1 MFNVHFIHQMAG
13 RCGEF
18 YRPRRQRRLSAPLVA
33 LLLLISGIENNPG
46 PIDAGSVQN
55 HCGPRTL
62 NFGCIN
68 MNSVVQKGA
77 LVIDLINNLSLDA
90 LAVCETKIV
99 NDDPAAIKRDCVPA
113 GYDILHLPRPGATR
127 RTRGGG
133 ICFIHRCDSLVVK
146 RHRLQHVLK
155 YTSFECQLLSINAT
169 RDDSTSGVTVAIIY
183 RPPSSTAATI
193 AEFHDEL
200 SEMFDTLSDAIDTDR
215 FVACGDFNCGGDSP
229 TSISTDLQTLF
240 NTHGLQ
246 QFVQSPTR
254 RTVKVSNLLDLVVGR
269 VGSNCISDVAVHPSH
284 SASDHDIVTWKLS
297 TRTKPPRQLI
307 SFRFR
312 SMKNVDWASLQADL
326 QCCEL
331 HTNPA
336 NTADGFA
343 EQLDTVVTR
352 ILDLHCPLQERR
364 RFASTR
370 RDNRWLSSDAVA
382 AKRERRRLERQWR
395 STRNVDHYT
404 AYRKSC
410 RRANKIR

>member
-1 MFNVHFIHQMAG
+1 M
-13 RCGEF
+13 
-18 YRPRRQRRLSAPLVA
+18 
-33 LLLLISGIENNPG
+33 
-46 PIDAGSVQN
+46 
-55 HCGPRTL
+55 
-62 NFGCIN
+62 
-68 MNSVVQKGA
+68 
-77 LVIDLINNLSLDA
+77 
-90 LAVCETKIV
+90 
-99 NDDPAAIKRDCVPA
+99 PAAVDKR
-113 GYDILHLPRPGATR
+113 HTR
-127 RTRGGG
+127 R
-133 ICFIHRCDSLVVK
+133 
-146 RHRLQHVLK
+146 
-155 YTSFECQLLSINAT
+155 INQWCY
-169 RDDSTSGVTVAIIY
+169 VAIIY
-183 RPPSSTAATI
+183 RPPSSSAATI

-200 SEMFDTLSDAIDTDR
+200 SEMFDRLIDVIDTDR

-254 RTVKVSNLLDLVVGR
+254 RTVKVSNLLVLVVGR
-269 VGSNCISDVAVHPSH
+269 VGTKLHFRRSRTSVAQLIRPRHR
-284 SASDHDIVTWKLS
+284 LS

-370 RDNRWLSSDAVA
+370 
-382 AKRERRRLERQWR
+382 
-395 STRNVDHYT
+395 
-404 AYRKSC
+404 
-410 RRANKIR
+410 